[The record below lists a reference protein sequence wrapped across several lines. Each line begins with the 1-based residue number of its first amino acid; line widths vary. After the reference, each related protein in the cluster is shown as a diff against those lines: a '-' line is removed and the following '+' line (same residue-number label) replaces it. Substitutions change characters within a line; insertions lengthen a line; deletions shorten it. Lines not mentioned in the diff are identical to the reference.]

1 MKTLILFI
9 GIGIFSTFGIH
20 KNSDV
25 VIRKSDLVEGRQTF
39 TVIVDGKTMEYMYAE
54 EIAKSLQTG
63 VWEYNEDLA
72 LGVR

>member
-9 GIGIFSTFGIH
+9 GMGLLSTFGIH
-20 KNSDV
+20 KKSDL
-25 VIRKSDLVEGRQTF
+25 VIRKSYLVEGRQTF
-39 TVIVDGKTMEYMYAE
+39 TVIVDGKTLEYMYAE

-72 LGVR
+72 IFNH

>member
-1 MKTLILFI
+1 MGLL
-9 GIGIFSTFGIH
+9 STFGIH

-39 TVIVDGKTMEYMYAE
+39 TVIVDGKTMEHMYAE

-72 LGVR
+72 LGIR

>member
-1 MKTLILFI
+1 MKTIILFI
-9 GIGIFSTFGIH
+9 GMGLLSTFGIH

-39 TVIVDGKTMEYMYAE
+39 TVIVDGKTIEYMYAE

>member
-9 GIGIFSTFGIH
+9 GMGILSTFWIH
-20 KNSDV
+20 KKSDV
-25 VIRKSDLVEGRQTF
+25 VIRKSDLVDGRQTF

-54 EIAKSLQTG
+54 EITKSLQTG

-72 LGVR
+72 LFNH

>member
-9 GIGIFSTFGIH
+9 GMGILSTFGIH
-20 KNSDV
+20 KKSDV

-39 TVIVDGKTMEYMYAE
+39 TVIVDGKTFEYMYAE

-63 VWEYNEDLA
+63 VWEYNEDLSI
-72 LGVR
+72 GVR